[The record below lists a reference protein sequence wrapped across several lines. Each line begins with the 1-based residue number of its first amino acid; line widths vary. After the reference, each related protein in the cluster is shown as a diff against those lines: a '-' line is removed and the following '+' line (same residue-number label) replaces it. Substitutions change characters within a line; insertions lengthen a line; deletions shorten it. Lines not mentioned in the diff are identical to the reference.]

1 MTEVLALRPQF
12 TLSDEEDFW
21 PIIAD
26 REAQANHIRR
36 SSLLL
41 ASPAL
46 SAQPTTSVS
55 ASSATVRGGAGV
67 SIATGDGNGTGAES
81 GVGLMVALEP
91 VSADEAREMREVEA
105 AVVL

>member
-1 MTEVLALRPQF
+1 MAETLRPQF

-55 ASSATVRGGAGV
+55 ASSASVRG
-67 SIATGDGNGTGAES
+67 TGTSTTTGEGTGTGAES
-81 GVGLMVALEP
+81 GGLMVALEP